1 MAEKIYNRINLRLR
15 TQVTQYLEDRD
26 ADAALSIGVDMRKI
40 NFCFKFIKELYLK
53 SKASSVAKAISNN
66 PSNTAASITIVD
78 SSHYDSKE
86 MKDLKETLRQRDN
99 EIGIL
104 VNMLKKEKKKAADMT
119 NGYGF

>member
-1 MAEKIYNRINLRLR
+1 MKL
-15 TQVTQYLEDRD
+15 
-26 ADAALSIGVDMRKI
+26 
-40 NFCFKFIKELYLK
+40 
-53 SKASSVAKAISNN
+53 KASSLTKSISNN

-119 NGYGF
+119 NRYDSLINRLIVLCNFKSLFLVSRQFMVGNPPLQRQTRP